1 MDILTETQ
9 NFLQRFQQGGA
20 FRVYLRE
27 RLVAVIPAL
36 AIFLLYSVATTA
48 GMVITLGGTRSF
60 LVFVGLIGA
69 PVVLLGSPTS
79 WSSSSSSGWKTAP
92 LRTRRT
98 ASQARQ
104 SRI

>member
-9 NFLQRFQQGGA
+9 NFLQRFQRGGA

-27 RLVAVIPAL
+27 RLVVIIPAL

-69 PVVLLGSPTS
+69 PVVLLGSLYVLVFVFLLWLENRAIAHATN
-79 WSSSSSSGWKTAP
+79 
-92 LRTRRT
+92 
-98 ASQARQ
+98 
-104 SRI
+104 RI